1 MTLTNEVF
9 RMIQFEVEDG
19 EDIKSYTADCY
30 IISHEEHNYG
40 ADADGNRGTYAF
52 IIDDVRIEEVYDS
65 EGNDVELTEQME
77 EIIREK
83 ANSADLSY

>member
-1 MTLTNEVF
+1 MTETNEVF
-9 RMIQFEVEDG
+9 RTIQFEVDNG
-19 EDIKSYTADCY
+19 DDIKSYTADCY
-30 IISHEEHNYG
+30 ISSHEERDYG

-52 IIDDVRIEEVYDS
+52 IIDEVRTEEVYDS
-65 EGNDVELTEQME
+65 EGNEVALTEQME